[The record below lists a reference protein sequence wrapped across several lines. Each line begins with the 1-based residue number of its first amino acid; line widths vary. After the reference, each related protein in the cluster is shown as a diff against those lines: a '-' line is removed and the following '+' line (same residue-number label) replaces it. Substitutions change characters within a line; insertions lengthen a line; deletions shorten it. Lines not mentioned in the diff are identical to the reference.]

1 MEIIKNDSRVKMI
14 VTDYQFI
21 SVTLSINDNSAARI
35 WWRHHIYPAGPEK
48 KYFSEWKNFLIDR
61 IKSNKIEVVYTIKH
75 LEGEE
80 NIFRDL
86 IDRECYNEK
95 YLNKILMVQEIYKC
109 EDFNF

>member
-1 MEIIKNDSRVKMI
+1 MIILLLDLVASSYLSSR
-14 VTDYQFI
+14 
-21 SVTLSINDNSAARI
+21 AR
-35 WWRHHIYPAGPEK
+35 K

-61 IKSNKIEVVYTIKH
+61 IKSNKIEVVYTIKP

-95 YLNKILMVQEIYKC
+95 YLNKILMAQEIYKC
-109 EDFNF
+109 EDFNL